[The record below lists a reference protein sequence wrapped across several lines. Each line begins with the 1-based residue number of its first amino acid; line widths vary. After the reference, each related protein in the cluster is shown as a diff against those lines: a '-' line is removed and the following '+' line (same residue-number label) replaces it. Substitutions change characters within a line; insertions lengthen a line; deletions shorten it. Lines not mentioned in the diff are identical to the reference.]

1 MLERGESV
9 HKLQRQIRPHA
20 LRPIGPIGHRHI
32 NSRGT
37 CRFPIERH
45 TPRLVQ
51 SIAQAIRLCSAA
63 LRMTLC
69 QKTYAT
75 PDV

>member
-9 HKLQRQIRPHA
+9 HTLQRQISTPA
-20 LRPIGPIGHRHI
+20 LRPIGPIDHRHI
-32 NSRGT
+32 DSRGT

-51 SIAQAIRLCSAA
+51 AIAQTIRLCGAA
-63 LRMTLC
+63 LRTALC

-75 PDV
+75 PDM